1 MYANNK
7 GNGVKILLSLK
18 FLCKSKTVLI
28 QNTHFFFNVQL
39 QYYMLGRYQVMLYFN
54 VTCTTGLSFARIKRG
69 LILKLKHIKSFIF
82 SNK

>member
-7 GNGVKILLSLK
+7 GNGVKILLSLQ

-28 QNTHFFFNVQL
+28 QNTRFFNVQL
-39 QYYMLGRYQVMLYFN
+39 QYYMLGKYQVMLYFN
-54 VTCTTGLSFARIKRG
+54 VTCTTGLSFAQIKRG